1 MNLPARL
8 RNALRPVPAP
18 RPVVATSVQAGL
30 YLGWGTKGPVLARP
44 DQHLLVLG
52 PPDRG

>member
-1 MNLPARL
+1 MNLPDIL
-8 RNALRPVPAP
+8 RSTVSQAQTPA
-18 RPVVATSVQAGL
+18 ASQQHQAGI
-30 YLGWGTKGPVLARP
+30 YLGWGTKGPVRARP